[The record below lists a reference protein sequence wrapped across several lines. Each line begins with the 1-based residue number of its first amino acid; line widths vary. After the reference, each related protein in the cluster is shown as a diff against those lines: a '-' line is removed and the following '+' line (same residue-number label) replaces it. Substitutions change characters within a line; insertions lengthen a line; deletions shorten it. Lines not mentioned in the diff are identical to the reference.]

1 MAVRRWGLRAMW
13 AVHRFLDRVSGGRL
27 RTDRVYKPTLWLT
40 TVGRK
45 SGTVRENALIYMADG
60 PNLVVVA
67 SNAGA
72 DEDPAWFRNLM
83 VSPATSVRIGQDRR
97 KVVARVASRP
107 EATELWPTLDRVN
120 PTYADY
126 RKMTTRPISIVI
138 LEPPRWF
145 EAYCAPCAS

>member
-1 MAVRRWGLRAMW
+1 MW

-45 SGTVRENALIYMADG
+45 SGTVRENALIYISDG

-67 SNAGA
+67 SNAVA
-72 DEDPAWFRNLM
+72 A
-83 VSPATSVRIGQDRR
+83 RI
-97 KVVARVASRP
+97 ASKA
-107 EATELWPTLDRVN
+107 EAAELWPRLDRVN

-126 RKMTTRPISIVI
+126 RKMTARPISIVI
-138 LEPPRWF
+138 LEPPR
-145 EAYCAPCAS
+145 

>member
-1 MAVRRWGLRAMW
+1 MAVRRWGFRVMW
-13 AVHRFLDRVSGGRL
+13 AAHRFLDRISGGRL

-83 VSPATSVRIGQDRR
+83 ASPATSVRIGR
-97 KVVARVASRP
+97 KHRDVAARIASKA
-107 EATELWPTLDRVN
+107 EATELWPRLDRVN
-120 PTYADY
+120 PDYASY
-126 RKMTTRPISIVI
+126 RKGTTRPISIVI
-138 LEPPRWF
+138 LEPPR
-145 EAYCAPCAS
+145 

>member
-1 MAVRRWGLRAMW
+1 VW

-27 RTDRVYKPTLWLT
+27 KADRVYKPTLWLT

-45 SGTVRENALIYMADG
+45 SGTVRENALIYIADG
-60 PNLVVVA
+60 PNVVVVA

-83 VSPATSVRIGQDRR
+83 ASPATSVRIGQDRR
-97 KVVARVASRP
+97 KVVARVASEA
-107 EATELWPTLDRVN
+107 EATQLRPRLDAVN

-126 RKMTTRPISIVI
+126 RKKTSRPIQIVI
-138 LEPPRWF
+138 LEPK
-145 EAYCAPCAS
+145 A

>member
-1 MAVRRWGLRAMW
+1 MW

-45 SGTVRENALIYMADG
+45 SGTVRENALIYISDG

-72 DEDPAWFRNLM
+72 DTDPAWFRNLM
-83 VSPATSVRIGQDRR
+83 ASPATSARVGRDQRP
-97 KVVARVASRP
+97 VHARVASKA
-107 EATELWPTLDRVN
+107 EAAELWPRLDRVN

-126 RKMTTRPISIVI
+126 RKMTARPISIVI
-138 LEPPRWF
+138 LEPPR
-145 EAYCAPCAS
+145 